1 MEECGPCP
9 IFAGFTLAFGLQLRK
24 KARKNLSQCSRRLAA
39 GLRNFRPADKSC
51 IVLFI
56 NSFCLFILSSHLRVV
71 FHTTKPLHCFPHQN
85 LYAFFISPMPATC
98 LTPPFLVDLTRTK
111 SYIMCKHCT
120 VSLVMAAH
128 CLLTLDSQKC
138 GKVVHTSQ
146 ECVKEFVLVFLISAL
161 GNTSVLIHYGSS
173 WVGPRAG
180 LNDLAKEQYLFLRAI
195 DRHYTY

>member
-1 MEECGPCP
+1 
-9 IFAGFTLAFGLQLRK
+9 
-24 KARKNLSQCSRRLAA
+24 
-39 GLRNFRPADKSC
+39 
-51 IVLFI
+51 
-56 NSFCLFILSSHLRVV
+56 
-71 FHTTKPLHCFPHQN
+71 
-85 LYAFFISPMPATC
+85 
-98 LTPPFLVDLTRTK
+98 
-111 SYIMCKHCT
+111 
-120 VSLVMAAH
+120 MAAH